1 MDIHIILNPGA
12 VGTPPKA
19 QHSSKKKILAST
31 PTSAQSSPG
40 SAIRRRSSLR
50 SSSVKKSYATPSST
64 PIGRRH
70 PRTSP
75 SPLVR
80 QSRPKKR
87 VEERTNARRGRSNST
102 STHSSSRAGS
112 LESAASGDTAASSSR
127 ARMLLSRAKQQV
139 ATASALG
146 RTRSVM
152 DVVMDLKVQGP
163 AGESELEDAEV
174 FMLIEDRSSTREDA
188 SLSYHRNNYYSD
200 RNSNSNV
207 YAHSKD
213 NNNNY
218 VLTDAEGLAA
228 YWAEQAAI
236 WMDRGVYGG
245 FDLFDN
251 DDDDASVP
259 LTRFPVSMERS
270 TATWEYP

>member
-19 QHSSKKKILAST
+19 QHPSKKKILAST

-40 SAIRRRSSLR
+40 SAIRRRTNLR
-50 SSSVKKSYATPSST
+50 SSSVKKSYARPSST

-87 VEERTNARRGRSNST
+87 VEERTNARRERSNST

-112 LESAASGDTAASSSR
+112 LESAASGDTAASSSSR
-127 ARMLLSRAKQQV
+127 ARLLLSRAKQQV

-163 AGESELEDAEV
+163 TGASELEDAEV
-174 FMLIEDRSSTREDA
+174 LMLIEDRSSTREDA
-188 SLSYHRNNYYSD
+188 SYHRNNCYSD

-207 YAHSKD
+207 YPHSKN

-236 WMDRGVYGG
+236 WMDRGACGG
-245 FDLFDN
+245 FDLSDN

-259 LTRFPVSMERS
+259 LTRFPVSIERS
-270 TATWEYP
+270 TATWEHP